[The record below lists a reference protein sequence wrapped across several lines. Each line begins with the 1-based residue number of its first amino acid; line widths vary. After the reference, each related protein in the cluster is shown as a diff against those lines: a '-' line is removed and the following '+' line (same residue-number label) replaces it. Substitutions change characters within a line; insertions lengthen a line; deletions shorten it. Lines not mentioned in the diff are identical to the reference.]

1 MKLDKKIVIQL
12 IIFFILS
19 FKFNLALAFFWIIIH
34 ELAHYLVVLKLGL
47 ESEMF
52 KVHILGAR
60 LEIRDYDELSAKEK
74 LLICIA
80 GPLLNLM
87 VTILFIIIYIFMPDN
102 YYVLSSMEINLVL
115 CIFNLLPIYPLDGG
129 KILGALLEERMI
141 FKDINEILVKVSYV
155 FGVGFI
161 SLSIMG
167 MLVLD
172 IFNITSLLAG
182 IFIIYLSYNEKRKVM
197 YIIMGDITKKK
208 ERLINKKYIDSRITS
223 VYCEQEMV
231 NLLRLIDK
239 NRFNIFYVLD
249 EEMDLLY
256 ILKENE
262 IIDILKTI
270 GNMNLR
276 EYYIKY
282 RK

>member
-182 IFIIYLSYNEKRKVM
+182 IFIIYLSYNEKRKIM